1 MYPTVNY
8 FAKQSMHLQYDHSF
22 PKPFCE
28 AEFFIYRVCLKRDLS
43 RFYPLIVSYAQI
55 VKRTYF

>member
-1 MYPTVNY
+1 MYPAVNY

-28 AEFFIYRVCLKRDLS
+28 AEFFIYRICLKRDLS
-43 RFYPLIVSYAQI
+43 RFYPLIVS
-55 VKRTYF
+55 